1 MQINRLVIQLLV
13 KKRSQTAHL
22 RRKTS
27 LRVTL
32 LRTTLFS
39 GCYWCDQYE
48 KKKIKKK
55 FGSLYQQQWALP
67 AEPLKKWRSGRITTL
82 TQKKKKPQ
90 HVPVHQQKDRTH
102 QCESGDAG
110 ARSPRWVSGF
120 YNWRLPHQ
128 WCCSAE
134 GSRHLYAPVGIRIIA

>member
-82 TQKKKKPQ
+82 TQKKKKPNMFLCTNKRIGPISASQ
-90 HVPVHQQKDRTH
+90 GTPELVPLGGCLVSIIGGCLISGVAPQREADTFMRLW
-102 QCESGDAG
+102 ES
-110 ARSPRWVSGF
+110 V
-120 YNWRLPHQ
+120 
-128 WCCSAE
+128 
-134 GSRHLYAPVGIRIIA
+134 